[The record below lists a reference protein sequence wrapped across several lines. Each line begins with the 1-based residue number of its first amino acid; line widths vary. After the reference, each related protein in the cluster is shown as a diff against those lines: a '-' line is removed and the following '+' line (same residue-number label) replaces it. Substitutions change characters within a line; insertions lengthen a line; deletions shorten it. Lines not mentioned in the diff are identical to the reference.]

1 MNDRKEIEALI
12 YLLDDTDDEV
22 IEQVEAR
29 LIALGSQSMPV
40 LEEVLFQ
47 LDDPIRIERV
57 RILLKKLKFEKSIQF
72 FRNWKDSGGADL
84 LGAMIAIAQLK
95 YPSIERQEI
104 ENAIDKIKLDAW
116 LEMHYDLTSYE
127 KVRILNHIFYDVH
140 QFKGDSEDYH
150 NADNSF
156 INKVLERHRGNPISL
171 AVIYAMVAQKL
182 NIPIYGVNLP
192 QHFVLGY
199 KAGEDME
206 IIRAY
211 NDASELDQSPGAE
224 ILFYINPFSQGL
236 VLSHQ
241 SIHEFLKQI
250 NVEPRN
256 EYFNVCSNTD
266 IVQRIIRNLLY
277 TYDKEKNLE
286 MLDVLQQI
294 MQILEGESR
303 GEDDL

>member
-22 IEQVEAR
+22 IEQVQDR
-29 LIALGSQSMPV
+29 LMSLGDDALMV
-40 LEEVLFQ
+40 LEEVLYQ
-47 LDDPIRIERV
+47 LEESVQIKRV
-57 RILLKKLKFEKSIQF
+57 QILIKKLKFDKNIQYFSI
-72 FRNWKDSGGADL
+72 WKQTGAEDL
-84 LGAMIAIAQLK
+84 LGAVIEIARIRF
-95 YPSIERQEI
+95 PDIERQEI

-127 KVRILNHIFYDVH
+127 KVRILNHIFYYVH
-140 QFKGDSEDYH
+140 KFQGDSEDYH

-171 AVIYAMVAQKL
+171 AIIYSIVAQKL

-199 KAGEDME
+199 KAGDDLE
-206 IIRAY
+206 IIKAY
-211 NDASELDQSPGAE
+211 NDSSELNQSPGSE

-241 SIHEFLKQI
+241 SIYEFLKQI
-250 NVEPRN
+250 NVEPRD
-256 EYFNVCSNTD
+256 EYFNVCSNVE
-266 IVQRIIRNLLY
+266 IIQRILRNLIY
-277 TYDKEKNLE
+277 TYEKEKNDE
-286 MLDVLQQI
+286 MLYVLQNI
-294 MQILEGESR
+294 MQILENN
-303 GEDDL
+303 

>member
-1 MNDRKEIEALI
+1 MKNRKEIEALI

-29 LIALGSQSMPV
+29 LLELGDISLPV
-40 LEEVLFQ
+40 LEDVLYQ
-47 LDDPIRIERV
+47 LEEPLQIERV
-57 RILLKKLKFEKSIQF
+57 QALLKKLKFERHIDF
-72 FRNWKDSGGADL
+72 FRKWKEEGSDDL
-84 LGAMIAIAQLK
+84 LGALIAIARLK
-95 YPSIERQEI
+95 YPDIERQEI

-116 LEMHYDLTSYE
+116 IEMHYDLTSYE
-127 KVRILNHIFYDVH
+127 KVRILNHIFFNVH

-171 AVIYAMVAQKL
+171 AVIYSMVAQKL

-199 KAGEDME
+199 KAGDDLD

-211 NDASELDQSPGAE
+211 NDSSELSQSPGSE
-224 ILFYINPFSQGL
+224 ILFYINPFSDGL

-241 SIHEFLKQI
+241 SIHDFLKQI

-256 EYFNVCSNTD
+256 EYFNVCSNTE
-266 IVQRIIRNLLY
+266 IVQRILRNLIY
-277 TYDKEKNLE
+277 TYEKEKNQT
-286 MLDVLQQI
+286 MLDVLRQI
-294 MQILEGESR
+294 MGLFDWEE
-303 GEDDL
+303 

>member
-22 IEQVEAR
+22 IEQVQDR
-29 LIALGSQSMPV
+29 LMSLGDDALMV
-40 LEEVLFQ
+40 LEEVLYQ
-47 LDDPIRIERV
+47 LEESVQIKRV
-57 RILLKKLKFEKSIQF
+57 QILIKKLKFDKNIQYFSI
-72 FRNWKDSGGADL
+72 WKQTGAEDL
-84 LGAMIAIAQLK
+84 LGAVIEIARIRF
-95 YPSIERQEI
+95 PDIERQEI

-127 KVRILNHIFYDVH
+127 KVRILNHIFYNVH
-140 QFKGDSEDYH
+140 KFQGDSEDYH

-171 AVIYAMVAQKL
+171 AIIYSIVAQKL

-199 KAGEDME
+199 KAGDDLE
-206 IIRAY
+206 IIKAY
-211 NDASELDQSPGAE
+211 NDSSELNQSPGSE

-241 SIHEFLKQI
+241 SIYEFLKQI
-250 NVEPRN
+250 NVEPRD
-256 EYFNVCSNTD
+256 EYFNVCSNVE
-266 IVQRIIRNLLY
+266 IIQRILRNLIY
-277 TYDKEKNLE
+277 TYEKEKNDE
-286 MLDVLQQI
+286 MLYVLQNI
-294 MQILEGESR
+294 MQILENN
-303 GEDDL
+303 